1 MTWTT
6 EKPTMAGHY
15 WWVFDDATP
24 TVIKLDDCGEWFKPG
39 CAGRFIPPSRSQFAG
54 PIECPPILLEPLP

>member
-6 EKPTMAGHY
+6 EKPTMAGQHVS
-15 WWVFDDATP
+15 VFDDATP

-39 CAGRFIPPSRSQFAG
+39 CAGRFIPPSPSQFAG
-54 PIECPPILLEPLP
+54 PIKCPPILLEPLP